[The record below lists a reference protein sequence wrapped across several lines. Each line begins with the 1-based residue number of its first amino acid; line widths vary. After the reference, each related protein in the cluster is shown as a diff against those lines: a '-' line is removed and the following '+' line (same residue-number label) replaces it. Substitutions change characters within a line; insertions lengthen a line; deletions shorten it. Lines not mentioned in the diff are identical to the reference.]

1 MKHTKKT
8 DRDYKHW
15 TDSDIET
22 LTLNY
27 IDKTNSELA
36 ILLNRNADTIRK
48 QLNKL
53 KLKRPLKSEIKKIEK
68 KVKKVD
74 FFSCLNSSRKIL
86 EQEKR
91 KAEAIRKRDERM
103 KQEKKWADGFLE
115 KEKPVFVPRNIPRK
129 PVIVNDRTV
138 IYVDASLNEEQ
149 VQAVVQKFIEKTKW
163 M

>member
-74 FFSCLNSSRKIL
+74 FFFMPKFR
-86 EQEKR
+86 
-91 KAEAIRKRDERM
+91 
-103 KQEKKWADGFLE
+103 
-115 KEKPVFVPRNIPRK
+115 
-129 PVIVNDRTV
+129 
-138 IYVDASLNEEQ
+138 
-149 VQAVVQKFIEKTKW
+149 QKDIGAGET
-163 M
+163 